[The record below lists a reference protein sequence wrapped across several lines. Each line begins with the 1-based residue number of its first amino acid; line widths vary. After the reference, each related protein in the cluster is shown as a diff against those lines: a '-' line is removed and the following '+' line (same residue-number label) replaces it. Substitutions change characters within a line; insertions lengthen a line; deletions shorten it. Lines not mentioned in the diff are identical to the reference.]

1 MFMIYPGSDIFTK
14 IPFFLK
20 NFDVPKRRRSAFFAM
35 IIQLYLLA
43 AYGIEAYLIIYVYSL
58 RVSMFDLYLIYGFTL
73 LGGVLLIMLWFVNE
87 SRIMKKNANT
97 KGEVV

>member
-1 MFMIYPGSDIFTK
+1 MFIIYPGSDLFTK
-14 IPFFLK
+14 IPIFMK
-20 NFDVPKRRRSAFFAM
+20 KFDIPKRRRIAFFAM
-35 IIQLYLLA
+35 IIQLYILG
-43 AYGIEAYLIIYVYSL
+43 AYGIESYLIIYVYSL
-58 RVSMFDLYLIYGFTL
+58 KVSLFDLYLIYGFTL